1 MVRKKTMRFE
11 QTTTL
16 LRSLRFRLSA
26 WNTAA
31 VLLIVVVTLVGV
43 REALRYTLLSEN
55 DHLLLDDTFEVSLAI
70 TGFYP
75 DLGEIYKE
83 MERKAEG
90 HVDRE
95 LFVQLL
101 DSDGQLMNSSGSP
114 PPLEGLALPSADKP
128 SLFSVGGYRIAQR
141 ALAKK
146 GLPAYVVR
154 VGASLATV
162 ENDVAT
168 LTRLMVA
175 AGIVILFV
183 APASGYWLAGRATRP
198 LARIITTAARLRPS
212 HMEER
217 LPIRGTG
224 DELDQLSL
232 TINHF
237 LDLLGD
243 YLERNREFVANAAHE
258 LRSPLAAVQSS
269 VEVTLNTDR
278 TIEEYQDLL
287 CEIADQ
293 CGQLRVL
300 VNQLLLLAETDAVR
314 FPVEKQP
321 VRFDQLLEKSI
332 DMFRGAAEERGIHLV
347 SDIRDKIMIHGDGD
361 RLRQVVNNLI
371 DNSLK
376 FTLRGGQVL
385 ISLRTDGA
393 HNQLALKVADTGLGI
408 SPADLPHVFERFYRG
423 DKSRQRENVT
433 YGNGLGLSICQAIVT
448 AHGGVIH
455 AESSAGRGATFTVL
469 LPMVP
474 GPEAARPDAPRV
486 SFSS

>member
-1 MVRKKTMRFE
+1 MRFE
-11 QTTTL
+11 HVKTL

-26 WNTAA
+26 WNTTA
-31 VLLIVVVTLVGV
+31 VLLIVIVTLVGV
-43 REALRYTLLSEN
+43 REALRYTLIIEN
-55 DHLLLDDTFEVSLAI
+55 DHLLLDDTLEVSLAI
-70 TGFYP
+70 AGFYP
-75 DLGEIYKE
+75 DLGEIYNE
-83 MERKAEG
+83 MERKARG
-90 HVDRE
+90 HVDRG

-101 DSDGQLMNSSGSP
+101 DTHGRVMRTSGSP
-114 PPLEGLALPSADKP
+114 PELDGVPAPTADHP
-128 SLFSVGGYRIAQR
+128 SLLSVGGYRVAQR
-141 ALAKK
+141 LLAND
-146 GLPAYVVR
+146 GLPAYTVR

-162 ENDVAT
+162 DNDVAT

-183 APASGYWLAGRATRP
+183 APVSGYWLAGRATRP

-217 LPIRGTG
+217 LPIRATG

-232 TINHF
+232 TINRF

-314 FPVEKQP
+314 FPVEKRP

-332 DMFRGAAEERGIHLV
+332 DMFRGAAEERGINLI
-347 SDIRDKIMIHGDGD
+347 SDLRGQVTVQGDGD

-385 ISLRTDGA
+385 ISLRHDLA
-393 HNQLALKVADTGLGI
+393 QHQLVLQIADTGLGI
-408 SPADLPHVFERFYRG
+408 SAADLPHVFERFYRG
-423 DKSRQRENVT
+423 DKSRQRENLT
-433 YGNGLGLSICQAIVT
+433 HGNGLGLSICQSIVT
-448 AHGGVIH
+448 AHGGIIR
-455 AESSAGRGATFTVL
+455 ADSAPGHGATFTVH
-469 LPMVP
+469 LPVLP
-474 GPEAARPDAPRV
+474 GEGEVRPDASRV
-486 SFSS
+486 SYSS

>member
-1 MVRKKTMRFE
+1 MRFE
-11 QTTTL
+11 HLKTL

-43 REALRYTLLSEN
+43 HEALRFTLLSEN
-55 DHLLLDDTFEVSLAI
+55 DHLLLDDTFEVGLAI
-70 TGFYP
+70 SGFYP

-83 MERKAEG
+83 MQRKAEG
-90 HVDRE
+90 HVDRD

-101 DSDGQLMNSSGSP
+101 DNQGQLMNSSGRP
-114 PPLEGLALPSADKP
+114 PQLAGLPLPSAENP
-128 SLFSVGGYRIAQR
+128 SLLTVGGYRIAQR
-141 ALAKK
+141 VVVKE
-146 GLPAYVVR
+146 GLPAYTVR
-154 VGASLATV
+154 VGAALAPV
-162 ENDVAT
+162 EDDVAT

-175 AGIVILFV
+175 AGVVILFV

-198 LARIITTAARLRPS
+198 LARIITTAGRLRPS

-269 VEVTLNTDR
+269 VEVTLNTER

-287 CEIADQ
+287 CEITDQ

-300 VNQLLLLAETDAVR
+300 VNQLLLLAETDAAR
-314 FPVEKQP
+314 FPVEKRP
-321 VRFDQLLEKSI
+321 VRLDQLLEKSI
-332 DMFRGAAEERGIHLV
+332 DMFRGAAEERGINLILDV
-347 SDIRDKIMIHGDGD
+347 RDQVLIQGDGD
-361 RLRQVVNNLI
+361 RLRQVINNLI

-385 ISLRTDGA
+385 VSLRTDSTR
-393 HNQLALKVADTGLGI
+393 NQLSLRVADTGLGI
-408 SPADLPHVFERFYRG
+408 TPSDLPHVFERFYRG

-433 YGNGLGLSICQAIVT
+433 HGNGLGLSICQSIVT
-448 AHGGVIH
+448 AHGGVIR
-455 AESSAGRGATFTVL
+455 AESSPGRGAAFTVL
-469 LPMVP
+469 LPMFS
-474 GPEAARPDAPRV
+474 GPAEVRPDPSRV

>member
-1 MVRKKTMRFE
+1 MRFE
-11 QTTTL
+11 QLKTL
-16 LRSLRFRLSA
+16 FRSLRFRLSA

-31 VLLIVVVTLVGV
+31 VLLIVAVTLVGV
-43 REALRYTLLSEN
+43 REALRYTLLTEN
-55 DHLLLDDTFEVSLAI
+55 DHVLLDDTFEVSLAI

-75 DLGEIYKE
+75 DMEQIYKE
-83 MERKAEG
+83 MERKAKG
-90 HVDRE
+90 HVDRD

-101 DSDGQLMNSSGSP
+101 GTKGDMIYTSGKP
-114 PPLEGLALPSADKP
+114 PELSKLSLPSADKP
-128 SLFSVGGYRIAQR
+128 SLRSVDGFRIAQR
-141 ALAKK
+141 VLVKE
-146 GLPAYVVR
+146 GLPAFTVR

-162 ENDVAT
+162 ESDLAT
-168 LTRLMVA
+168 LTRSIVA
-175 AGIVILFV
+175 AGMMILFV
-183 APASGYWLAGRATRP
+183 APVSGYWLAGRATRP
-198 LARIITTAARLRPS
+198 LARIISTADRLRPS

-237 LDLLGD
+237 LDMLGD
-243 YLERNREFVANAAHE
+243 YLERHREFVANAAHE

-269 VEVTLNTDR
+269 VEVTLNSER
-278 TIEEYQDLL
+278 TTEEYQDLL

-314 FPVEKQP
+314 FPVEKKP
-321 VRFDQLLEKSI
+321 VRFDQLLERSI
-332 DMFRGAAEERGIHLV
+332 DMFRGAAEERGINLI
-347 SDIRDKIMIHGDGD
+347 SDIREPLIIQGDGD

-385 ISLRTDGA
+385 ISLHADIP
-393 HNQLALKVADTGLGI
+393 HNQLALKVCDTGLGI

-423 DKSRQRENVT
+423 DKSRQRENLT
-433 YGNGLGLSICQAIVT
+433 YGNGLGLSICQAIVA
-448 AHGGVIH
+448 AHGGVIR
-455 AESSAGRGATFTVL
+455 ADSSVGRGATFTVL
-469 LPMVP
+469 LPVLP
-474 GPEAARPDAPRV
+474 NPEQARSESPRA
-486 SFSS
+486 SLSS